1 MGNALGDGGAH
12 TNIRWCPSDGETRVV
27 GEENVCGGLAGV
39 NGPWEARQHGTN
51 SVGRSIREEKIRDQR
66 GREGAQTIKPPVG
79 VTRGGAEAGD
89 GDRRTRYRTVSDAS
103 HLVQG

>member
-12 TNIRWCPSDGETRVV
+12 ANSRWCPNDGETRVV

-39 NGPWEARQHGTN
+39 NGPWEARQHRTN
-51 SVGRSIREEKIRDQR
+51 SVSRSIREKKTGDQR

-89 GDRRTRYRTVSDAS
+89 GDRRTRCRTVSDAS
-103 HLVQG
+103 HLVKG